1 MSAKSQRTSG
11 GDVAVAIVQSECA
24 VGVEVLEENLAEV
37 PPFYEVGTHSHHTL
51 PLSVTLTVLSCL
63 GTGARPGKHG
73 DETADA
79 GVVGDVAGSSNRAVG
94 RSQ

>member
-1 MSAKSQRTSG
+1 MRQ
-11 GDVAVAIVQSECA
+11 
-24 VGVEVLEENLAEV
+24 ENLAEV

-51 PLSVTLTVLSCL
+51 PLSVTLTVFSCL
-63 GTGARPGKHG
+63 GTGVRTGKHG

-94 RSQ
+94 AVAVKPVAIVAKWGRTWHENSITRGNV